1 MINPEGLMENS
12 GGRGLPEKLPAGE
25 HVLWQGTP
33 AWKILYR
40 RAFHARPLAIYFA
53 VLLVW
58 CEGSYLLH
66 GGAPLAVLL
75 STLKLGGLSLI
86 PLALLAIYAWG
97 VQRSAVY
104 TVTNRRVVMSI
115 GIVVPMS
122 INLPFAKIGAA
133 GLHRNADGSGDV
145 TLQLIDGETISYA
158 VLWPHAR
165 PWRMGRAEP
174 MLRCLPD
181 AEAAATILAR
191 ALATHAA
198 GPVVLR
204 VVEPSRA
211 PETDLS
217 GHAAQAA

>member
-25 HVLWQGTP
+25 HVLWQGSP
-33 AWKILYR
+33 SWKTLYR

-58 CEGSYLLH
+58 CEGSYILH

-86 PLALLAIYAWG
+86 PLALLALYAWG
-97 VQRSAVY
+97 VQRSAIY

-115 GIVVPMS
+115 GLVVPMS
-122 INLPFAKIGAA
+122 INLPFSKIASA
-133 GLHRNADGSGDV
+133 GLHRNPDGSGDIAIQ
-145 TLQLIDGETISYA
+145 TIAGETVSYA

-165 PWRMGRAEP
+165 PWRMGKPEP
-174 MLRCLPD
+174 MFRCIPD
-181 AEAAATILAR
+181 AEAAAAILAR
-191 ALATHAA
+191 ALASHAA

-204 VVEPSRA
+204 VVEASRPVEA
-211 PETDLS
+211 EIS
-217 GHAAQAA
+217 GRAAQAA